1 MLSVKGSLR
10 RHLGWWKTNIA
21 SKNIIEIVEHGFT
34 LPLLEVPQQTFLK
47 NNKSAYD
54 NADFV
59 TVEIQRLVS
68 TGILQ
73 QVTKPPTVVNALT
86 VAVNASGKQRLVLDL
101 RSINPILKVQHYK
114 YEDINTASMYF
125 KKGYMM
131 ATFDLKSGYHHVDI
145 HPAYTQYLGLC
156 WDGNFYKY

>member
-10 RHLGWWKTNIA
+10 RHLTWWRDNI
-21 SKNIIEIVEHGFT
+21 KNKSIVDIVEHGYT
-34 LPLLEVPQQTFLK
+34 LPLLEIPVETFLK

-59 TVEIQRLVS
+59 TKEIQRLVGL
-68 TGILQ
+68 GILKEVQ
-73 QVTKPPTVVNALT
+73 DPPTVVNALT

-101 RSINPILKVQHYK
+101 RTINPTLKVQQFK
-114 YEDINTASMYF
+114 YEDINTASHYF
-125 KKGYMM
+125 KHGSMM

-145 HPAYTQYLGLC
+145 HDAYTQYLGLC
-156 WDGNFYKY
+156 LHFVTS

>member
-10 RHLGWWKTNIA
+10 RHLDWWKSNIVN
-21 SKNIIEIVEHGFT
+21 KNIIKIVEHGFT

-59 TVEIQRLVS
+59 TIEIQRLVS

-73 QVTKPPTVVNALT
+73 QVTEPPTVVNALT

-114 YEDINTASMYF
+114 YEDINTAR
-125 KKGYMM
+125 
-131 ATFDLKSGYHHVDI
+131 DRKSVV
-145 HPAYTQYLGLC
+145 
-156 WDGNFYKY
+156 